1 MNDQLQLDFEAKP
14 PAHDDIE
21 RLAIFLYDQG
31 AKWTTAKQIT
41 EALGYADRQIRKLAS
56 ESNGLILSGPGCPG
70 YSHVRRATPE
80 EVQEVVAR
88 LRHQAHM
95 MDQRCSAIHKAF
107 HAHVHKLA

>member
-1 MNDQLQLDFEAKP
+1 MNGQLEMDFETKP

-21 RLAIFLYDQG
+21 RLALFLYDQG
-31 AKWTTAKQIT
+31 PVWTTAKDIT
-41 EALGYADRQIRKLAS
+41 KALHFTDRQIRKLAS

-70 YSHVRRATPE
+70 YRHVRRSTPE

-95 MDQRCSAIHKAF
+95 MDQRCSAIQRAF
-107 HAHVHKLA
+107 HLHVHKPA

>member
-1 MNDQLQLDFEAKP
+1 MSEQLQLDFETKQ

-21 RLAIFLYDQG
+21 RLALFLYAQG
-31 AKWTTAKQIT
+31 AIWTTAKDIT
-41 EALGYADRQIRKLAS
+41 NALGFTDRQIRKLAS

-70 YSHVRRATPE
+70 YRHVRRATPE

-107 HAHVHKLA
+107 HAHVHKPA

>member
-1 MNDQLQLDFEAKP
+1 MSHQLEIDFSPKP

-21 RLAIFLYDQG
+21 RLALFLYDQG
-31 AKWTTAKQIT
+31 PVWTTAKDIT
-41 EALGYADRQIRKLAS
+41 KALNITDRQIRKLAS
-56 ESNGLILSGPGCPG
+56 DSHGKILSGPGCPG
-70 YSHVRRATPE
+70 YRHVRRSTPE

-107 HAHVHKLA
+107 HAHVHKPA

>member
-1 MNDQLQLDFEAKP
+1 MNGQLEMDFETKQ

-21 RLAIFLYDQG
+21 RLARFLYDQG
-31 AKWTTAKQIT
+31 TQWTTAKDIT
-41 EALGYADRQIRKLAS
+41 KALHFTDRQIRKLAS

-70 YSHVRRATPE
+70 YRHVRRSTPE

-95 MDQRCSAIHKAF
+95 MAKRCSAIHAAY
-107 HAHVHKLA
+107 HAHVHKPA

>member
-1 MNDQLQLDFEAKP
+1 MIDQLEMDFSAKP

-21 RLAIFLYDQG
+21 RLALFLYDQG
-31 AKWTTAKQIT
+31 PIWTTAKDIT
-41 EALGYADRQIRKLAS
+41 KALNFTDRQIRKLAS
-56 ESNGLILSGPGCPG
+56 ESHGLILSGPGCPG
-70 YSHVRRATPE
+70 YRHVRRATPE

-107 HAHVHKLA
+107 HAHVHKPA

>member
-1 MNDQLQLDFEAKP
+1 MTDQLQLDFEAKP

-21 RLAIFLYDQG
+21 RLALFLYDQG
-31 AKWTTAKQIT
+31 TKWTTAKEIT
-41 EALGYADRQIRKLAS
+41 EALGYTDRQIRKLAS

-70 YSHVRRATPE
+70 YRHVRRSTPE

-95 MDQRCSAIHKAF
+95 MAKRCSAIHRAY
-107 HAHVHKLA
+107 HSHVHQPA

>member
-1 MNDQLQLDFEAKP
+1 MNAQIEMDFETAKP
-14 PAHDDIE
+14 AADDIA
-21 RLAIFLYDQG
+21 RLANFLYAQG
-31 AKWTTAKQIT
+31 PTWTTAKDIT
-41 EALGYADRQIRKLAS
+41 KALDFTDRQIRKLAS

-70 YSHVRRATPE
+70 YRHVRRATPE

-107 HAHVHKLA
+107 HAHVHKPA